1 MKFYKNKQNIIKWLD
16 KYKITNYSLVIDEKY
31 GYAVNVNERV
41 NLQNNN
47 LKFIP
52 VKFNYINGDLSC
64 SGNQL
69 TSLEFSPGFVNGGFF
84 CSKNKLISLKFSP
97 EIVKGSYYC
106 DSNSL
111 TTLEFAP
118 KQVGKNFNCSD
129 NKLKSF
135 EFCPDSVL
143 GKFYCFK
150 NVDLK
155 EIQEI
160 TDFDDIYL
168 EHKKIIT
175 TKLYIALEDELKINK
190 FNKKTIKI

>member
-1 MKFYKNKQNIIKWLD
+1 MNRFYRLFII
-16 KYKITNYSLVIDEKY
+16 
-31 GYAVNVNERV
+31 
-41 NLQNNN
+41 LQH
-47 LKFIP
+47 
-52 VKFNYINGDLSC
+52 
-64 SGNQL
+64 
-69 TSLEFSPGFVNGGFF
+69 
-84 CSKNKLISLKFSP
+84 
-97 EIVKGSYYC
+97 
-106 DSNSL
+106 
-111 TTLEFAP
+111 TLEFAP

-135 EFCPDSVL
+135 KFCPDSVL

-175 TKLYIALEDELKINK
+175 TKLYIGLEDELKNNK
-190 FNKKTIKI
+190 FNKKTVKI

>member
-52 VKFNYINGDLSC
+52 VKFNYINGDFSC

-69 TSLEFSPGFVNGGFF
+69 TSLEF
-84 CSKNKLISLKFSP
+84 
-97 EIVKGSYYC
+97 
-106 DSNSL
+106 
-111 TTLEFAP
+111 AP
-118 KQVGKNFNCSD
+118 KQVDKNFNCSG
-129 NKLKSF
+129 NKLKSL

-150 NVDLK
+150 NVDIK

-175 TKLYIALEDELKINK
+175 TKLYTGLADELKQNK
-190 FNKKTIKI
+190 NQKKSIKI